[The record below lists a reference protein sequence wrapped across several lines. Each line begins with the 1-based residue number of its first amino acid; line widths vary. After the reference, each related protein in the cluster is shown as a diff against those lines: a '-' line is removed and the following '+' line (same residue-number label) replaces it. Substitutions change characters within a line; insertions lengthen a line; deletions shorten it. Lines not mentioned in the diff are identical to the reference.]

1 MDTKSF
7 APYKFDATAWNRT
20 SVSEHS
26 GVPGPCTAEN
36 RKKCGWSEFCKHS
49 DTTHCTFEEKDV
61 CQFLVLGSEAVS
73 FMQDIFPEYPKYK
86 ADKNCTFR
94 FVICDDVSAY
104 YDYLDKRLVDNK
116 VEYTPG
122 EFVLDLN
129 GMTNEAEKL
138 KSRWKHYVILMGDK
152 NRQKETLALLLRSFD
167 RHILHG
173 DRIFNFYDG
182 DLRWFLS
189 SGVYLDA
196 KVVKGSVVKESV
208 RMDLIKAVRQD
219 DVESMIIA
227 FYQPMVKDWSCHWT
241 QEMLTDILANMGKVV
256 DACVCE
262 NLKCAFMEYGTEEP
276 ETIVLSM
283 HHRMETTKKNYSA
296 NAMNI
301 VLQDK

>member
-73 FMQDIFPEYPKYK
+73 FMQDIFPGYPKYK

-152 NRQKETLALLLRSFD
+152 NRQKETLVLLLRLFE
-167 RHILHG
+167 RHILYP
-173 DRIFNFYDG
+173 DSIFNFEIYNWS
-182 DLRWFLS
+182 RFFES
-189 SGVYLDA
+189 SVCLDA
-196 KVVKGSVVKESV
+196 KVIEGSLAKEEV
-208 RMDLIKAVRQD
+208 LANTMKAVEREG
-219 DVESMIIA
+219 VESMVIA
-227 FYQPMVKDWSCHWT
+227 FYQPVFKDKKMWKDNFIVW
-241 QEMLTDILANMGKVV
+241 EDNIIANISDVIGVAESVSKATERTIR
-256 DACVCE
+256 DS
-262 NLKCAFMEYGTEEP
+262 GTGNP
-276 ETIVLSM
+276 ETIVLFVY
-283 HHRMETTKKNYSA
+283 H
-296 NAMNI
+296 
-301 VLQDK
+301 

>member
-20 SVSEHS
+20 SVFQHS
-26 GVPGPCTAEN
+26 GVLGPCTAEN
-36 RKKCGWSEFCKHS
+36 RKKCSWPEFCKHS

-61 CQFLVLGSEAVS
+61 CQFLVLGNEAVS

-138 KSRWKHYVILMGDK
+138 KSRWKHYVILKGDK
-152 NRQKETLALLLRSFD
+152 NRQKETLALLLRLFE
-167 RHILHG
+167 RHILYP
-173 DRIFNFYDG
+173 DSIFNFEIYNWS
-182 DLRWFLS
+182 RFFES
-189 SGVYLDA
+189 SVCLDA
-196 KVVKGSVVKESV
+196 KVIEGSLAKEEV
-208 RMDLIKAVRQD
+208 LANTMKAVEREG
-219 DVESMIIA
+219 VESMVIA
-227 FYQPMVKDWSCHWT
+227 FYQPVFKDKKMWKDNFIVW
-241 QEMLTDILANMGKVV
+241 EDNIIANISDVIGVAESVSKATERTIR
-256 DACVCE
+256 DS
-262 NLKCAFMEYGTEEP
+262 GTGNP
-276 ETIVLSM
+276 ETIVLFVY
-283 HHRMETTKKNYSA
+283 H
-296 NAMNI
+296 
-301 VLQDK
+301 

>member
-73 FMQDIFPEYPKYK
+73 FMQDIFPGYPKYK

-138 KSRWKHYVILMGDK
+138 KSRWKYYVILKGDK
-152 NRQKETLALLLRSFD
+152 NRQKETLALLLRLFE
-167 RHILHG
+167 RHILYP
-173 DRIFNFYDG
+173 DSIFNFEIYNWS
-182 DLRWFLS
+182 RFFES
-189 SGVYLDA
+189 SVCLDA
-196 KVVKGSVVKESV
+196 KVIEGSLAKEEV
-208 RMDLIKAVRQD
+208 LANTMKAVEREG
-219 DVESMIIA
+219 VESMVIA
-227 FYQPMVKDWSCHWT
+227 FYQPVFKDKKMWKDNFIVW
-241 QEMLTDILANMGKVV
+241 EDNIIANISDVIGVAESVSKATERTIR
-256 DACVCE
+256 DS
-262 NLKCAFMEYGTEEP
+262 GTGNP
-276 ETIVLSM
+276 ETIVLFVY
-283 HHRMETTKKNYSA
+283 H
-296 NAMNI
+296 
-301 VLQDK
+301 